1 MRLDGRGGTTYYLAT
16 SYLGDLGQ
24 VTLSLS
30 ALFSS
35 SVKWK

>member
-1 MRLDGRGGTTYYLAT
+1 MRLDRRGGTTYDLAT

-24 VTLSLS
+24 ATISLNAS
-30 ALFSS
+30 FSS